1 VTIARLGE
9 TAYIREVMAQPQAE
23 AARALRERVA
33 RSTGVSNARILAAF
47 EQVPREAFVPET
59 LADRAYE
66 DTALPIGL
74 DQTISQPSMIAL
86 MLAALD
92 CSPRHRVLEVG
103 SGSGYALALL
113 SHLGCEVFGVERH
126 AELAAS
132 ARETLRAVG
141 VTGVVIHEGDGSLGL
156 PAHAP
161 YDRILVSAGAAS
173 IPEPLLAELAEG
185 GRLVMPV
192 GTAEKQILVTC
203 ERDDKGTL
211 HYRAGASCVFV
222 PLISDSTPP
231 AAL

>member
-1 VTIARLGE
+1 MAGAP
-9 TAYIREVMAQPQAE
+9 TAAS
-23 AARALRERVA
+23 RALRERIARVSAVA
-33 RSTGVSNARILAAF
+33 DPRILGAF
-47 EQVPREAFVPET
+47 EQVPREAFLPAE

-74 DQTISQPSMIAL
+74 GQTISQPSMIAL

-103 SGSGYALALL
+103 SGSGYVLALL
-113 SHLGCEVFGVERH
+113 SQLGCEVFGVERH
-126 AELAAS
+126 PELAARS
-132 ARETLRAVG
+132 RETLRDIG
-141 VTGVVIHEGDGSLGL
+141 VIGVVVQEGDGAFGL

-161 YDRILVSAGAAS
+161 YDRILVSAGAAA
-173 IPEPLLAELAEG
+173 IPEPLLASLAEG

-192 GTAEKQILVTC
+192 GGSESQILVTC

-231 AAL
+231 PAL